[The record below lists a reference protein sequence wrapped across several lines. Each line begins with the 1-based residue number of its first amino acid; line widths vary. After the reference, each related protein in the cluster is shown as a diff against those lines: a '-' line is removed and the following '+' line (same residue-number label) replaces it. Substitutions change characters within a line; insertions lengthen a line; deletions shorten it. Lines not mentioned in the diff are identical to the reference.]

1 MSGCLLH
8 VVAIGLVINLENEVL
23 VSLRPMHM
31 AQGGIW
37 EFPGGKLESGE
48 NSYEAL
54 CRELKEEVN
63 ITVLTA
69 QPFMNIHHS
78 YDENEVILH
87 VWQIKEFTGHP
98 RGLEGQEIK
107 FVPLKKLQELS
118 FPKPNKLIIHR
129 LLNLAAI

>member
-1 MSGCLLH
+1 MSGSLLH
-8 VVAIGLVINLENEVL
+8 VAIGLVINLENEVL

-31 AQGGIW
+31 AQGRGLW

-78 YDENEVILH
+78 YDETKLFYMYGKLKNLRDIL
-87 VWQIKEFTGHP
+87 V
-98 RGLEGQEIK
+98 
-107 FVPLKKLQELS
+107 
-118 FPKPNKLIIHR
+118 
-129 LLNLAAI
+129 A